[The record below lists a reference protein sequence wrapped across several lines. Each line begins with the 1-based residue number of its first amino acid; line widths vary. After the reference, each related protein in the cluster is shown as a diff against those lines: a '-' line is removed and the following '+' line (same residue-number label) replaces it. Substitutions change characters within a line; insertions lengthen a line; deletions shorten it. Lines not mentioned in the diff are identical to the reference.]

1 MFIMG
6 IGSTLAFTPP
16 RYWYNGNRIA
26 LAAAFA
32 LARDTASMAFAPRL
46 PLLSVPSVS
55 IRIRSI
61 RDCFNPFLPTSAS
74 LILVLMF
81 ATAFLTPS
89 PQYLGSPS
97 LNSIA
102 SNCPVLAPEGT
113 AACSQNRSPVSVSV
127 STTSAST
134 VGFPLESRISLPWIF
149 VICKYR
155 FISKPRFPFYLPL
168 FPIQRI
174 VILNWKATHERS
186 YNHESDPEFF

>member
-1 MFIMG
+1 M
-6 IGSTLAFTPP
+6 
-16 RYWYNGNRIA
+16 A
-26 LAAAFA
+26 L
-32 LARDTASMAFAPRL
+32 APRL

-61 RDCFNPFLPTSAS
+61 SGCFNPFFPASAS

-81 ATAFLTPS
+81 AIAFLTPS

-113 AACSQNRSPVSVSV
+113 AARSQNRSPVSVSV

-155 FISKPRFPFYLPL
+155 FISKPRFPFL
-168 FPIQRI
+168 FTIVSNPKNCYTELEINLWKVTQSWIGFGIFHHLNFNKNTIIIYCRDYVRI
-174 VILNWKATHERS
+174 VI
-186 YNHESDPEFF
+186 F